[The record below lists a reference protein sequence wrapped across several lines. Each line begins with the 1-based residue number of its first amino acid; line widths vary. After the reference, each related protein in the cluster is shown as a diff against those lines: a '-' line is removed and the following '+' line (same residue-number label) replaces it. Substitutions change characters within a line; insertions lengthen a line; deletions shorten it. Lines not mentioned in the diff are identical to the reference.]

1 MHELVEMRP
10 KILIAATSYVPN
22 ETARELCKLSCRV
35 IKHLNPDE
43 DFVLIDA
50 GSPFDP
56 RQFLPK
62 GTNIIGFDENV
73 GSITQGGKD
82 GSGRGLCKAIQ
93 LGIDL
98 RYDYVAVQETD
109 MIFAKPI
116 RPIIERMHKAGV
128 KVASPSFAS
137 PYIFAEWS
145 IFFINCHYAKEI
157 DFIGQYDWE
166 NTQPWPL
173 VEMKMERIF
182 GDDLFF
188 LGLRGFRNEGNVMNV
203 ANLANNFPYS
213 NCVWLTHCADHNVY
227 ARMLELNGVYPK

>member
-1 MHELVEMRP
+1 MP
-10 KILIAATSYVPN
+10 KILIAGTSYVPD

-35 IKHLNPDE
+35 IKTLNPDE

-56 RQFLPK
+56 RQFMPNGS
-62 GTNIIGFDENV
+62 GTFYRFSENV

-82 GSGRGLCKAIQ
+82 GSGRGLCKAVEM
-93 LGIDL
+93 GIEGD
-98 RYDYVAVQETD
+98 YDYVAIHETD
-109 MIFAKPI
+109 MVFAKPI
-116 RPIIERMHKAGV
+116 RPIIERMHKSGV
-128 KVASPSFAS
+128 KVASPSLAS

-166 NTQPWPL
+166 HTERWPL
-173 VEMKMERIF
+173 VEMKLEKMF

-188 LGLRGFRNEGNVMNV
+188 LGLRGLRNEGNQINV
-203 ANLANNFPYS
+203 ANIANHFPYVMPS
-213 NCVWLTHCADHNVY
+213 WMTHCADHNVY